1 VIGSKD
7 AAALPA
13 PAAAPGDGGLRR
25 RALAVLAVRLGAI
38 GVLLGGSLV
47 LSPLHDSFTPSALLW
62 LIATAFAAT
71 VAFAIALQR
80 GAAPRV
86 VAGAQVALDLGL
98 ATGLIY
104 LTGGALS
111 GFGSLYAA
119 VILVAALLLGP
130 RPTFLVGGLALALYL
145 GLAMAIADG
154 WVRPPSDQPFA
165 RYLVASDVLFA
176 AVLRTSVGL
185 LVVSALAGTLA
196 DRLSAARGEAV
207 RATEA
212 ARGYQ
217 RFAEDVV
224 RSIASGLVT
233 VDLEGKIETANT
245 TAIDLLR
252 TSEDALVGRP
262 VGEVLPVEPGTA
274 RVRVDGTGHRSD
286 GTTFAVGLTR
296 TPLRDESG
304 RVHGALIVFQDLS
317 ELVMLREKAERTER
331 LAAVGRLA
339 VGLAHE
345 IRNPLGSIS
354 SSVELVRD
362 SGTLGE
368 EDRRLLELVLEE
380 TARLDELVG
389 TMLSVGRP
397 TLPERSP
404 VDLAALAR
412 EVVDVAR
419 SKSPAPIELSA
430 PEAAVAAI
438 DPGQVRRVI
447 WNLTKNAI
455 QFSPRGEPVRVR
467 VLCGHDEVLLEVE
480 DRGPG
485 IAQAD
490 RERIFDMFFTKRT
503 HGVGIGLAL
512 VKQIVDAHGARID
525 VDSTEGRGSLFR
537 VRFRR
542 DAEA

>member
-1 VIGSKD
+1 VTGSVD
-7 AAALPA
+7 AAALPTV
-13 PAAAPGDGGLRR
+13 AAAPPSDGLRR
-25 RALAVLAVRLGAI
+25 RALVVLAVRLAAV
-38 GVLLGGSLV
+38 GVLLGGSLL

-71 VAFAIALQR
+71 VAFSIALQR
-80 GAAPRV
+80 GAAPEV
-86 VAGAQVALDLGL
+86 VGGAQVALDLGL
-98 ATGLIY
+98 ATGLVY

-119 VILVAALLLGP
+119 VILVSALLLGP
-130 RPTFLVGGLALALYL
+130 RPTFVVGGIALILYL
-145 GLAMAIADG
+145 GLATAIAEG
-154 WVRPPSDQPFA
+154 WVRPPADQPSA
-165 RYLVASDVLFA
+165 RYLVATDVLLA

-224 RSIASGLVT
+224 RSIASGLLT
-233 VDLEGKIETANT
+233 VDLEGKIETANA
-245 TAIDLLR
+245 TALDVLR
-252 TSEDALVGRP
+252 TTEEALVGRP
-262 VGEVLPVEPGTA
+262 VGEALPVEPGTA
-274 RVRVDGTGHRSD
+274 RLRVDGAGRRSD
-286 GTTFAVGLTR
+286 GTPFPVGLTR
-296 TPLRDESG
+296 TPLRDEGG
-304 RVHGALIVFQDLS
+304 RVLGALIVFQDLS

-354 SSVELVRD
+354 GSVELVRD

-397 TLPERSP
+397 TLPERIP
-404 VDLAALAR
+404 ADVAALAR
-412 EVVDVAR
+412 EVVEVAR
-419 SKSPAPIELSA
+419 SKSPAPIVLTA
-430 PEAAVAAI
+430 PGPAVAAI

-447 WNLTKNAI
+447 WNLVKNAI
-455 QFSPRGEPVRVR
+455 QFSPRGEAVHVRVVR
-467 VLCGHDEVLLEVE
+467 GEEEVLLEVE

-485 IAQAD
+485 IAEAD

-525 VDSTEGRGSLFR
+525 LDSTEGRGSLFR
-537 VRFRR
+537 VRFRC
-542 DAEA
+542 DART